1 MIYINFISRGINK
14 GTYVLGGGNY
24 VRIIKLGQQGHLQT
38 LFIIFDV
45 LAMLYGGG
53 IVLLVVCLLFL
64 IKLLVVDLVAA
75 IINVLHCKRLY
86 ACYPLN

>member
-14 GTYVLGGGNY
+14 GTYVLGGNY

-38 LFIIFDV
+38 LFIIFD
-45 LAMLYGGG
+45 ACYAIWRGG
-53 IVLLVVCLLFL
+53 IVFLVVCLLFL

-75 IINVLHCKRLY
+75 INVVAL
-86 ACYPLN
+86 